1 MRRLFAALDL
11 DFDQW
16 LALTRAALKVDLR
29 SSSFTRANRLGA
41 QARAAGSLGGQII
54 FYLLMGGFMASLV
67 FIIHDRFL
75 GAAIVIGYVM
85 FMVGTAALLDHN
97 AAIVSPDDYGILGYR
112 PITSRTYFA
121 AKLANVLVYTMAITT
136 LFALLPIGAMFVHW
150 GPAVGAASIAAIYGA
165 SATMALAMIAIY
177 ASLLRW
183 IGPTRLKRVMSHVQ
197 LVLSFL
203 VYGGYF
209 ILPRIVAKTTLAGVA
224 FIKTGWIFLLPP
236 TWFASYVDIAAGQ
249 TSSFELVPAAV
260 SVGAIIVLVMVLGGR
275 LSLDYAERLSAIVTA
290 ARTVTP
296 GRVARKRAAWL
307 FTAGEA
313 RAVALLIRGQF
324 KNDMRFRMGVL
335 AILPLTLI
343 YLFMGISNNNGTVG
357 DAFVLGKSAEGLRL
371 VTLAMLMFPT
381 MLKLQVGRSDNFRA
395 SWIFFASPVDRTRL
409 VRATRQVLVLGFLL
423 PYIAVVG
430 IVLSFYTVSVPHLLV
445 HLAVVGLI
453 SNLILQVVTFLD
465 PELPFSKPPQ
475 KGRSSAR
482 MWSVMAVI
490 GIGSVILPLAAPVI
504 YRSTLGIAVLVGTL
518 AGLSVLLERMTRLR
532 VEAQAEQLEFEG

>member
-1 MRRLFAALDL
+1 VAGA
-11 DFDQW
+11 DQG
-16 LALTRAALKVDLR
+16 ALKVDLR

-136 LFALLPIGAMFVHW
+136 LFAAAAHWRDVRALGTGRRRGLDRRDLWRVGHDGAGDDRDLRVPAALDWPHKAQASDVARPADPEFPGLWRLLHP
-150 GPAVGAASIAAIYGA
+150 
-165 SATMALAMIAIY
+165 SAN
-177 ASLLRW
+177 R
-183 IGPTRLKRVMSHVQ
+183 REDD
-197 LVLSFL
+197 
-203 VYGGYF
+203 
-209 ILPRIVAKTTLAGVA
+209 AGRRGLHQDGLD
-224 FIKTGWIFLLPP
+224 FSLPP

-260 SVGAIIVLVMVLGGR
+260 SVGAMIVLVIVLGGR

-430 IVLSFYTVSVPHLLV
+430 IVSRSIPSAFRTCWCTS
-445 HLAVVGLI
+445 
-453 SNLILQVVTFLD
+453 
-465 PELPFSKPPQ
+465 
-475 KGRSSAR
+475 RSSA
-482 MWSVMAVI
+482 
-490 GIGSVILPLAAPVI
+490 
-504 YRSTLGIAVLVGTL
+504 
-518 AGLSVLLERMTRLR
+518 
-532 VEAQAEQLEFEG
+532 